1 MDADIRR
8 ITPGCSEA
16 VLEFPYPI
24 LVCDIGGTN
33 VRISA
38 VAAPGSELAT
48 LARLKTRTFP
58 GLAECIEKAVED
70 RPELKPRSV
79 LACGAGPVSN
89 RRLSLTN
96 APWGIDGPALADR
109 LGLSQGLLLNDFE
122 AQALA
127 LPAYRDDWVRRIGPQ
142 KPPHAGVQLILG
154 PGTGLGVAALVE
166 TDGRF
171 LPLASEAAHAS
182 FGPGDAEDERV
193 WPHLERVH
201 GRITAEAVISGPG
214 LARLH
219 RARQHAL
226 GQAGDLLDGV
236 QVVARAHADP
246 GGPEAATVGH
256 FWRLCGRMAGDMAL
270 AFLARGGV
278 TLAGGI
284 LPRILDLL
292 DEAHFRAAFEDK
304 APMGHV
310 VQTIETRLVLAD
322 DAVLAGMAAIAVAPH
337 RYKLDYAQRA
347 WK

>member
-1 MDADIRR
+1 M
-8 ITPGCSEA
+8 
-16 VLEFPYPI
+16 EFPYPI

-70 RPELKPRSV
+70 RPDLKPRSV

-89 RRLSLTN
+89 RRLNLTN

-127 LPAYRDDWVRRIGPQ
+127 LPAYRDDWVRRIGPA
-142 KPPHAGVQLILG
+142 KLPHAGVQLILG

-193 WPHLERVH
+193 WPHFERVH

-214 LARLH
+214 SRVFITRANRHLGRLETCWT
-219 RARQHAL
+219 ASKW
-226 GQAGDLLDGV
+226 
-236 QVVARAHADP
+236 
-246 GGPEAATVGH
+246 
-256 FWRLCGRMAGDMAL
+256 WR
-270 AFLARGGV
+270 
-278 TLAGGI
+278 
-284 LPRILDLL
+284 
-292 DEAHFRAAFEDK
+292 
-304 APMGHV
+304 APMR
-310 VQTIETRLVLAD
+310 TR
-322 DAVLAGMAAIAVAPH
+322 AVPRPRRSGTSGGCAAGWRATWRWPSWHAAE
-337 RYKLDYAQRA
+337 
-347 WK
+347 